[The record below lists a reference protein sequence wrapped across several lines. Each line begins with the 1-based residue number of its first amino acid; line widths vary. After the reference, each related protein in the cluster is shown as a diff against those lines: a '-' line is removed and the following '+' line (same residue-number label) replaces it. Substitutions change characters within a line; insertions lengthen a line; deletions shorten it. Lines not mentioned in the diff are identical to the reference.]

1 MPSVPAA
8 GRLEKKKGK
17 VMSVQAE
24 LIPTSVVYRKPAVES
39 GGGVVAAQSRD
50 AAAAGARILAAG
62 GHAVDA
68 AVATSLA
75 LGTVEPWMSGLG
87 GGGFATIWDAR
98 RKEIRCI
105 DFGMVAPAALD
116 PADYPLT
123 GKPTSEGFF
132 GWPGVV
138 DDRNIMGPYS
148 IATPGL
154 LAGLGLAHKTFGR
167 LSWADLAQPA
177 IALADRGL
185 ALDWYGSLAIL
196 VESKLLAKFEQTR
209 KTYLPEGRVPAPFE
223 EDALRFVKLGRL
235 PETLRQLAK
244 DGPDGFYAGEI
255 GRALIKDLNAMGC
268 RLSQADLTQYQA
280 RFIDPVEI
288 AYRDAR
294 IFAPSGLTAG
304 PTLARVLEGWSKN
317 LPTAANKPEAEHYR
331 VYATGLDQAYRDRLA
346 NMGEQKNE
354 PRETCTSH
362 FNVVDKEGNVVAW
375 TQTLLSRF
383 GSFVMSSSTGIVM
396 NNGVMWF
403 DPVPGKPNSIRGG
416 AKPLS
421 NMCPTVALSDRLG
434 AVAIGA
440 SGGRKIMPS
449 VAQILSFLVDFG
461 MDLDGAFH
469 TPRIDV
475 SGPGNALIDR
485 RLGEGTLKGIAG
497 AMTAAFTDLAP
508 YPAQFANPSA
518 VQAAPVKKF
527 RGATD
532 LASAWSGA
540 VAETDL

>member
-1 MPSVPAA
+1 MSVPADF
-8 GRLEKKKGK
+8 
-17 VMSVQAE
+17 V
-24 LIPTSVVYRKPAVES
+24 PTSVIYRKPAVHS

-75 LGTVEPWMSGLG
+75 LGAVEPWMSGLG
-87 GGGFATIWDAR
+87 GGGFATIWDAQ

-123 GKPTSEGFF
+123 GKPSSEGFF

-138 DDRNIMGPYS
+138 DDRNIMGPHS

-167 LSWADLAQPA
+167 LPWHALAEPA

-185 ALDWYGSLAIL
+185 ALDWYGALSLL
-196 VESKLLAKFEQTR
+196 VESKRLAKFDESR
-209 KTYLPEGRVPAPFE
+209 RIYLPEGRVPVPFE
-223 EDALRFVKLGRL
+223 TGTVAFLKLGRL
-235 PETLRQLAK
+235 PETLRQLASE
-244 DGPDGFYAGEI
+244 GPDAFYAGAI
-255 GRALIKDLNAMGC
+255 GRALGQDLNAMGC

-280 RFIDPVEI
+280 RFIEPVEI

-294 IFAPSGLTAG
+294 VFAPSGLTAG
-304 PTLARVLEGWSKN
+304 PTLARVLEGWAKN
-317 LPTAANKPEAEHYR
+317 LPPVADVPQAAHYR
-331 VYATGLDQAYRDRLA
+331 AYAAGLDQAYRDRLA
-346 NMGEQKNE
+346 TMGEQSRE
-354 PRETCTSH
+354 ARETCTSH
-362 FNVVDKEGNVVAW
+362 FNVVDKDGNVVAW

-383 GSFVMSSSTGIVM
+383 GSFVISPSTGILM

-434 AVAIGA
+434 AVGLGA
-440 SGGRKIMPS
+440 SGGRKIMPA
-449 VAQILSFLVDFG
+449 VAQILSFLGDFG
-461 MDLDGAFH
+461 MDLEGAFH

-475 SGPGNALIDR
+475 SGPGVALVDR
-485 RLGEGTLKGIAG
+485 RLGHETLDGIARDLS
-497 AMTAAFTDLAP
+497 ASFTDLAP

-518 VQAAPVKKF
+518 VQAAPDRRF
-527 RGATD
+527 HGATD

-540 VAETDL
+540 VSETALPE

>member
-1 MPSVPAA
+1 MSVKAEFVPA
-8 GRLEKKKGK
+8 
-17 VMSVQAE
+17 SV
-24 LIPTSVVYRKPAVES
+24 SYRKPVVAS
-39 GGGVVAAQSRD
+39 AGGVVAAQSRD
-50 AAAAGARILAAG
+50 AAAAGARVLAAG

-75 LGTVEPWMSGLG
+75 LGATEPWMSGLG
-87 GGGFATIWDAR
+87 GGGFATIWDAQ
-98 RKEIRCI
+98 RKEIRCL

-123 GKPTSEGFF
+123 GKPTHEGFF

-138 DDRNIMGPYS
+138 EDRNIMGPHS
-148 IATPGL
+148 IAIPGL

-167 LSWADLAQPA
+167 LPWTDLTQPA

-185 ALDWYGSLAIL
+185 MLDWYGAMSIA
-196 VESKLLAKFEQTR
+196 VESRLLAKFDEAR
-209 KTYLPEGRVPAPFE
+209 KTYLIEDRAPLPFAGG
-223 EDALRFVKLGRL
+223 ALAFLKLGRL
-235 PETLRQLAK
+235 RETLRQLAT
-244 DGPDGFYAGEI
+244 DGPDAFYAGEV
-255 GRALIKDLNAMGC
+255 GRALIKDLSAMGC
-268 RLSQADLTQYQA
+268 RLSQQDLTGYQA
-280 RFIDPVEI
+280 RFIDPVEVT
-288 AYRDAR
+288 YRDAR

-304 PTLARVLEGWSKN
+304 PTLARVLEGWAKN
-317 LPTAANKPEAEHYR
+317 LPSAAGTPKAEHYR
-331 VYATGLDQAYRDRLA
+331 AYASGLDDAYRDRLA
-346 NMGEQKNE
+346 TMGEQRQE

-362 FNVVDKEGNVVAW
+362 FNVVDREGNVVAW

-383 GSFVMSSSTGIVM
+383 GSFVMSPATGIIM

-434 AVAIGA
+434 AVGIGA

-461 MDLDGAFH
+461 MDLDHAFH

-475 SGPGNALIDR
+475 SGPGTALVDR
-485 RLGEGTLKGIAG
+485 RLGDETLSSVAE
-497 AMTAAFTDLAP
+497 AVTAAFADLAP

-518 VQAAPVKKF
+518 VQAAPDHKF
-527 RGATD
+527 RGAAD

-540 VAETDL
+540 VSETDLADLR

>member
-1 MPSVPAA
+1 
-8 GRLEKKKGK
+8 
-17 VMSVQAE
+17 MSMQADFV
-24 LIPTSVVYRKPAVES
+24 PTSVIYRKPAIES
-39 GGGVVAAQSRD
+39 GGGVVASQSRD

-75 LGTVEPWMSGLG
+75 LGAVEPWMSGLG
-87 GGGFATIWDAR
+87 GGGFATIWDAQ

-123 GKPTSEGFF
+123 GKATTEGFF

-138 DDRNIMGPYS
+138 DDRNIMGPHS
-148 IATPGL
+148 IAIPGL
-154 LAGLGLAHKTFGR
+154 LAGLSLAHKTFGR
-167 LSWADLAQPA
+167 LPWSDLAQPA

-185 ALDWYGSLAIL
+185 ALDWYGALSIL
-196 VESKLLAKFEQTR
+196 VESKRLAMFDETR
-209 KTYLPEGRVPAPFE
+209 KTYLSENRVPVPFE
-223 EDALRFVKLGRL
+223 AGAVSFLKLGRL
-235 PETLRQLAK
+235 RETLRQLAS
-244 DGPDGFYAGEI
+244 DGPDAFYAGEI
-255 GRALIKDLNAMGC
+255 GRALIRDLGAMGC
-268 RLSQADLTQYQA
+268 RLSLTDLTQYQA

-304 PTLARVLEGWSKN
+304 PTLARVLDGWSKS
-317 LPTAANKPEAEHYR
+317 LPPAAGAPKPAHYR
-331 VYATGLDQAYRDRLA
+331 GYAAGLDQAYRDRLA
-346 NMGEQKNE
+346 NMGEQSQE

-362 FNVVDKEGNVVAW
+362 FNVVDRQGNVVAW

-383 GSFVMSSSTGIVM
+383 GSFVMSPSTGILM

-421 NMCPTVALSDRLG
+421 NMCPTVALSERLG
-434 AVAIGA
+434 AVGVGA
-440 SGGRKIMPS
+440 SGGRKIMPA

-475 SGPGNALIDR
+475 SGPGVALVDR
-485 RLGEGTLKGIAG
+485 RLGQDTLDEIAQ
-497 AMTAAFTDLAP
+497 AMTASFTDLAP

-518 VQAAPVKKF
+518 VQAAPDRRF

-540 VAETDL
+540 VSETELPG

>member
-1 MPSVPAA
+1 MTMPADV
-8 GRLEKKKGK
+8 
-17 VMSVQAE
+17 V
-24 LIPTSVVYRKPAVES
+24 PTSALYRKPAVES

-75 LGTVEPWMSGLG
+75 LGAVEPWMSGLG
-87 GGGFATIWDAR
+87 GGGFATIWDAQLR
-98 RKEIRCI
+98 EIRCL

-123 GKPTSEGFF
+123 GKPTAEGFF

-138 DDRNIMGPYS
+138 DDRNIMGPHS
-148 IATPGL
+148 IAIPGL
-154 LAGLGLAHKTFGR
+154 LAGLGLAHKSFGR
-167 LSWADLAQPA
+167 LPWSDLVQPA

-185 ALDWYGSLAIL
+185 ALDWYGALSIL
-196 VESKLLAKFEQTR
+196 VESKLLAKFDETR
-209 KTYLPEGRVPAPFE
+209 KTYLPEGRVPVPFE
-223 EDALRFVKLGRL
+223 AGALGFLKLGRL
-235 PETLRQLAK
+235 RETLRQLAS
-244 DGPDGFYAGEI
+244 DGPDAFYAGAI
-255 GRALIKDLNAMGC
+255 GRALIEDLGAMGC

-294 IFAPSGLTAG
+294 VFAPSGLTAG
-304 PTLARVLEGWSKN
+304 PTLAAVLEGWAKN
-317 LPTAANKPEAEHYR
+317 LAPAGRAPKAEHYR
-331 VYATGLDQAYRDRLA
+331 GYASGLDRAYRDRLA
-346 NMGEQKNE
+346 NMGEQKSE

-362 FNVVDKEGNVVAW
+362 FNVVDKQGNVVAW

-383 GSFVMSSSTGIVM
+383 GSFVMSPSTGIVM

-421 NMCPTVALSDRLG
+421 NMCPTVALSERLG
-434 AVAIGA
+434 AVGFGA
-440 SGGRKIMPS
+440 SGGRKIMPA

-475 SGPGNALIDR
+475 SGPGVALVDR
-485 RLGEGTLKGIAG
+485 RLGQDTLDGIAQ
-497 AMTAAFTDLAP
+497 AMTASFTDLAP

-518 VQAAPVKKF
+518 VQAGPDHRF
-527 RGATD
+527 HGATD
-532 LASAWSGA
+532 LASAWSG
-540 VAETDL
+540 VVSETELPQ